1 MKILQSSL
9 FASALGLLLYAAVTI
24 VCWKAPAVAVDAGLD
39 SALTAHA
46 RRPSWEFQ
54 SPEADLLLAEL
65 KQQKE
70 SQDKREKDLNQLAER
85 LQAERLELGVVTQA
99 VHQLQAELDSKLVRI
114 TAEEATNIK
123 KLARTYATMAPDGAA
138 PIMRELEDS
147 TLMKILAVMKDTE
160 SAPILE
166 VMGKLGPDDAKRVAK
181 ATERLRFYLAQKD
194 PKKSTP

>member
-9 FASALGLLLYAAVTI
+9 FASALGLLLYATVTI
-24 VCWKAPAVAVDAGLD
+24 VCWKAPAMAPDAGPD
-39 SALTAHA
+39 AAMAAHA
-46 RRPSWEFQ
+46 RAPSWEFQ
-54 SPEADLLLAEL
+54 SPEADLLLTEL

-70 SQDKREKDLNQLAER
+70 TLDQREKDLTQLAER

-166 VMGKLGPDDAKRVAK
+166 VMGRFSPDDARRVAK

-194 PKKSTP
+194 PKKTTP